1 MSLRIYL
8 TGRVAIEVDGRVIVD
23 ERRLR
28 GRQGRLVL
36 AYLVCGRTRPASK
49 EELASVIWRHEPAPA
64 WESALSALV
73 SRLSTVLSSAE
84 LASRGVSLARGFGQY
99 RILLPTD
106 VWIDLEAAASAID
119 RAESALR
126 SGRHDQ
132 VLGPATV
139 AATVA
144 RRPFLSEVSGEWVE
158 ARRRRLERQLLR
170 ALDCL
175 SEMRLHY
182 GEPGLAVE
190 MATEAVAMD
199 PFRERS
205 HQLLM
210 RAYVA
215 DGNPAKALDAYRGLE
230 AILKAELGTG
240 PSPESEAVY
249 RQLLP

>member
-1 MSLRIYL
+1 MRSAQAGTIR
-8 TGRVAIEVDGRVIVD
+8 
-23 ERRLR
+23 
-28 GRQGRLVL
+28 
-36 AYLVCGRTRPASK
+36 C
-49 EELASVIWRHEPAPA
+49 
-64 WESALSALV
+64 SAL
-73 SRLSTVLSSAE
+73 
-84 LASRGVSLARGFGQY
+84 
-99 RILLPTD
+99 
-106 VWIDLEAAASAID
+106 
-119 RAESALR
+119 
-126 SGRHDQ
+126 
-132 VLGPATV
+132 ATV

-158 ARRRRLERQLLR
+158 AQRRRLERQLLR

-240 PSPESEAVY
+240 PAPESEAVY